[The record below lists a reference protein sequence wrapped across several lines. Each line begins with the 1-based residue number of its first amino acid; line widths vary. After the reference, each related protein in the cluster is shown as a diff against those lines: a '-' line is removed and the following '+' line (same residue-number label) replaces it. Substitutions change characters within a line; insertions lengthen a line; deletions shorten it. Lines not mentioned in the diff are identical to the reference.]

1 MERHKKDETPSTV
14 EDVIAKANE
23 AETLLETPV
32 FKESCIALENDYIN
46 RWLNSDNLDEATRED
61 CYRSIRNLFQ
71 IRQELGHLINNGK
84 LINT

>member
-1 MERHKKDETPSTV
+1 MERHKKSETPLTV

-32 FKESCIALENDYIN
+32 FKEACISLENDYIN
-46 RWLNSDNLDEATRED
+46 RWLNSDSLDEATRED